1 MRWEPAWWWGK
12 RGGRG
17 QPKSSE
23 LGAGRELLAEL
34 DLAGKVV
41 TGDALYA
48 QRDLS
53 RDIVAAGCDYLWML
67 KGNQP
72 ATLEAVALLFREPP
86 FGETF
91 PEARQVGRHGGRK
104 EQRWLRTAT
113 ALNDYL
119 DWPGLQ
125 QVCCLERTRTERGKT
140 TVELAYAITSLSP
153 ERATPERL
161 LELWRGHW
169 GIENRL
175 HWVRDVTLGEDRCRV
190 RSGEAPQVLA
200 ALRNLVSGLLR
211 LAVHSNMAAA
221 LRHYGWKAENA
232 VQLLDFPCFD
242 N

>member
-1 MRWEPAWWWGK
+1 M
-12 RGGRG
+12 
-17 QPKSSE
+17 
-23 LGAGRELLAEL
+23 GAGRELLGEL

-53 RDIVAAGCDYLWML
+53 RDIVAQGGDYLWML

-72 ATLEAVALLFREPP
+72 TTLAAVELLFREPP
-86 FGETF
+86 YGETF
-91 PEARQVGRHGGRK
+91 PEARQENRYGGRK
-104 EQRWLRTAT
+104 ERRWLRVST
-113 ALNDYL
+113 ALRDYL

-125 QVCCLERTRTERGKT
+125 QVCCLERTRVQRGTT

-153 ERATPERL
+153 EQASPERL

-169 GIENRL
+169 GIECRL

-190 RSGEAPQVLA
+190 RSGAAPQVLA

-211 LAVHSNMAAA
+211 LADQSNIAAA
-221 LRHYGWKAENA
+221 LRHYGWRAEA
-232 VQLLDFPCFD
+232 ALQLLDYPSP
-242 N
+242 

>member
-1 MRWEPAWWWGK
+1 M
-12 RGGRG
+12 
-17 QPKSSE
+17 
-23 LGAGRELLAEL
+23 
-34 DLAGKVV
+34 V

-53 RDIVAAGCDYLWML
+53 RDVVAAGGDYLWML

-72 ATLEAVALLFREPP
+72 ATLAAVELLFAEPP
-86 FGETF
+86 FGEAF
-91 PEARQVGRHGGRK
+91 PEARQASSRGGRK

-113 ALNDYL
+113 ALTDYL

-125 QVCCLERTRTERGKT
+125 QVCCLERTRTEGGRT
-140 TVELAYAITSLSP
+140 TVETAYAITSLPP

-161 LELWRGHW
+161 LALWRGHW

-190 RSGEAPQVLA
+190 RSGAAPQVLA

-211 LAVHSNMAAA
+211 LAGHSNMAAA
-221 LRHYGWKAENA
+221 LRHYGWKAGNA
-232 VQLLDFPCFD
+232 VQLLNFPGLD